1 MRLSAQSLQYLLPQ
15 ATCSSD
21 LDISF
26 SNVQSDSR
34 KVTTGDLFVAMNG
47 TICDG
52 HDFAVDAVA
61 NGAVALVTE
70 RPLPDIAV
78 PQVTVANS
86 PAAYARLC
94 LSAAVGRHCMPVLAG
109 ITGTNGKT
117 TTTWMLQ
124 SILQAARLTAGLL
137 GTVEVFDGQ
146 NRRLATMTTPPADE
160 IANWVKQ
167 LLRNNATHGVIEVSS
182 HALCQNRCSALQ
194 FAAAVITNITQDHF
208 DYHGSLN
215 AYVAAKSKIAQLLH
229 PDAPLLLNIDDA
241 GCRRVASELAHRASI
256 VTYGINA
263 AEAELSAKVLSKTHR
278 SQRIQLSLAQGDAEV
293 RLRMIGDHNVS
304 NALAAAATAE
314 QLGIRISDIA
324 KGLESLH
331 CVPGRL
337 ERIDVGQSFQVL
349 VDYAHTADAL
359 SRAIAAIR
367 SFTPGRV
374 ICVFGAGGDRDA
386 SKRAEMG
393 LAASAADYSIVTSD
407 NPRSEKPSVI
417 VGQVAAGIPHHC
429 QHSTVV
435 DREQAIWQALEM
447 AEPGDVVLLAGK
459 GHESTQEINGRKY
472 PFDDR
477 IVARKLLR
485 DLSTGSA
492 SELHP
497 VFALPRSA

>member
-1 MRLSAQSLQYLLPQ
+1 MRLSAQGLQHLLPQ
-15 ATCSSD
+15 ANCSGD

-34 KVTTGDLFVAMNG
+34 KVATGDLFVAVNG
-47 TICDG
+47 SVCDG
-52 HDFAVDAVA
+52 HDFAADAVA
-61 NGAVALVTE
+61 RGAVAVISE
-70 RPLPDIAV
+70 RQLPDIAV

-86 PAAYARLC
+86 SVAYARLC
-94 LSAAVGRHCMPVLAG
+94 LSAAVGRNCTPVLAG

-117 TTTWMLQ
+117 TSTLMLQ
-124 SILQAARLTAGLL
+124 AILQAARLSAGLL

-146 NRRLATMTTPPADE
+146 TRLPANMTTPPADE
-160 IANWVKQ
+160 IANWIRQ
-167 LLRNNATHGVIEVSS
+167 LIRNNATHGVIEVSS
-182 HALCQNRCSALQ
+182 HALCQDRCAALQ
-194 FAAAVITNITQDHF
+194 FGAAVITNITQDHF
-208 DYHGSLN
+208 DYHGSLG

-241 GCRRVASELAHRASI
+241 GCRQVSRDLANRASI
-256 VTYGINA
+256 VTYGVNSA
-263 AEAELSAKVLSKTHR
+263 DAELTASVLATTHR
-278 SQRIQLSLAQGDAEV
+278 SQRIKLSLAQGDTEV
-293 RLRMIGDHNVS
+293 RLRMIGDHNVA

-314 QLGIRISDIA
+314 QLGVRISDIA

-337 ERIDVGQSFQVL
+337 ERVDVGQPFQVL
-349 VDYAHTADAL
+349 VDYAHTEDAL

-367 SFTPGRV
+367 RFAPGRV

-386 SKRAEMG
+386 SKRTEMG
-393 LAASAADYSIVTSD
+393 QAASAADFSIVTSD
-407 NPRSEKPSVI
+407 NPRSENPASI
-417 VGQVAAGIPHHC
+417 VGQVAAGIPAHC
-429 QHSTVV
+429 QYSTIV
-435 DREQAIWQALEM
+435 DREQAIWQAFEM

-459 GHESTQEINGRKY
+459 GHENTQEINGRKY

-477 IVARKLLR
+477 IVARKLLQ
-485 DLSTGSA
+485 DLSTGSV